1 MISRSF
7 GIACCDRGQR
17 NSKGNNGIR
26 YGMEFEVEGSDDFT
40 LVIEIVENGLKAL
53 VTFRYNKMKV
63 AKRRTKHPSRP
74 MMLNIERNFPLA
86 LVEHQLMKF
95 EIFELF

>member
-1 MISRSF
+1 MILRSF
-7 GIACCDRGQR
+7 GIACCDRGRR

-53 VTFRYNKMKV
+53 VTFR
-63 AKRRTKHPSRP
+63 
-74 MMLNIERNFPLA
+74 
-86 LVEHQLMKF
+86 
-95 EIFELF
+95 

>member
-26 YGMEFEVEGSDDFT
+26 YGMEFEVEESDDFT

-63 AKRRTKHPSRP
+63 AKRRTKILRV
-74 MMLNIERNFPLA
+74 R
-86 LVEHQLMKF
+86 
-95 EIFELF
+95 